1 MVSGGLASRWGK
13 PAAALNRRDAWNA
26 GRTAFTH
33 QERLH
38 ALHLYGRRRQKID
51 RKRCFGAARFM
62 KSRYRWAWFR
72 KHNAAAR
79 KDRTVSLPPDSPLRR
94 RLLVLRLATTGFVAP
109 ASAALAQG
117 RKSPAPA
124 EPNLPGKN
132 QPRPEQRRSGE
143 TDADPNDE
151 PGNGRGVAGGG
162 RSLEATDADPGDAP
176 GRGRGGNGV
185 TDADPGDQ
193 PGRGRGNAGASD
205 ADPGDPVGQ
214 GRRAPP
220 PQLRTGLPAKK
231 A

>member
-1 MVSGGLASRWGK
+1 M
-13 PAAALNRRDAWNA
+13 
-26 GRTAFTH
+26 
-33 QERLH
+33 
-38 ALHLYGRRRQKID
+38 
-51 RKRCFGAARFM
+51 
-62 KSRYRWAWFR
+62 
-72 KHNAAAR
+72 
-79 KDRTVSLPPDSPLRR
+79 SLPPDSPLRR

-109 ASAALAQG
+109 ASAAFAQG

-124 EPNLPGKN
+124 QPDLPGKN

-162 RSLEATDADPGDAP
+162 RSLEATDADPSDEA

-193 PGRGRGNAGASD
+193 PGRGRGNAGTSDADPGDVPGQGRGGGRQAGPSD
-205 ADPGDPVGQ
+205 ADPGDPAGQ
-214 GRRAPP
+214 GRGGPA

>member
-1 MVSGGLASRWGK
+1 
-13 PAAALNRRDAWNA
+13 
-26 GRTAFTH
+26 
-33 QERLH
+33 
-38 ALHLYGRRRQKID
+38 
-51 RKRCFGAARFM
+51 M
-62 KSRYRWAWFR
+62 KSRYKCPWFDTR
-72 KHNAAAR
+72 NAAAR
-79 KDRTVSLPPDSPLRR
+79 KDKAVSLPPDSPLRR

-117 RKSPAPA
+117 RKSPEPA
-124 EPNLPGKN
+124 QPELPGKN

-162 RSLEATDADPGDAP
+162 RSLEATDADPTDEA

-185 TDADPGDQ
+185 TDADPGD
-193 PGRGRGNAGASD
+193 
-205 ADPGDPVGQ
+205 PVGQ
-214 GRRAPP
+214 GRRAAP

>member
-1 MVSGGLASRWGK
+1 M
-13 PAAALNRRDAWNA
+13 
-26 GRTAFTH
+26 
-33 QERLH
+33 
-38 ALHLYGRRRQKID
+38 
-51 RKRCFGAARFM
+51 
-62 KSRYRWAWFR
+62 
-72 KHNAAAR
+72 
-79 KDRTVSLPPDSPLRR
+79 SLPPDSPLRR

-109 ASAALAQG
+109 ASAAFAQG

-124 EPNLPGKN
+124 QPDLPGKN

-162 RSLEATDADPGDAP
+162 RSLEATDADPSDEA

-193 PGRGRGNAGASD
+193 PGRGRGNAGTSDADPGDVPGQGRGGGRQAGPSD
-205 ADPGDPVGQ
+205 ADPGDPAGQ
-214 GRRAPP
+214 GRGAPA

>member
-1 MVSGGLASRWGK
+1 M
-13 PAAALNRRDAWNA
+13 
-26 GRTAFTH
+26 
-33 QERLH
+33 
-38 ALHLYGRRRQKID
+38 
-51 RKRCFGAARFM
+51 
-62 KSRYRWAWFR
+62 
-72 KHNAAAR
+72 
-79 KDRTVSLPPDSPLRR
+79 SLPPDSPLRR

-162 RSLEATDADPGDAP
+162 RSLEATDADPGDEP
-176 GRGRGGNGV
+176 GRGRGGNGA
-185 TDADPGDQ
+185 TDADPGDA
-193 PGRGRGNAGASD
+193 PGRGRRGGQQAGPTDADPSD
-205 ADPGDPVGQ
+205 EAGRGRGGGRQVGPSDSDPGDPAGQ
-214 GRRAPP
+214 GRGAAP
-220 PQLRTGLPAKK
+220 PQLRTGIPAKK